1 MRGLPRRFGRAQ
13 TYERRSGGRTE
24 GTPCQDCGKACRL
37 AAQIF
42 RPCRCIAGGSAGL
55 FIRARLRARARGRT
69 RAERM
74 KLTLRD
80 LEVRGKRVLVRVD
93 FNVPVEERD
102 GKIVITDDTR
112 IRESLPTI
120 NWLREHGA
128 KTILMSHFGRPKGKR
143 VDKYTLRPV
152 ADYLHTLINQPG
164 IFSHDIIGEV
174 PEKIVAHMQE
184 GDVALLQNLRFHPGE
199 EANDP
204 KFAEALAKLGD
215 LYVNDAFGA
224 AHRAHAST
232 AGMTKFVPKAA
243 MGLLMEKELRYL
255 HEELDRPGKPFVVIM
270 GGAKVSDKIGVLK
283 ALMEKA
289 DTILIGGAMANTFF
303 KAEGI
308 PIGASLVESD
318 KLDLARELL
327 DLAKKRGVKL
337 LLPIDAVETDEIRA
351 GATIRNTSRL
361 SPQHGISD
369 GWQAV
374 DIGAAT
380 IALYQDEIAKGE
392 TILWNGPVGIF
403 EIPDF
408 AEGTIAIAE
417 ALAQSGATTI
427 IGGGDSVTAVKQ
439 AGLADKMTF
448 ISTGGGASLE
458 LLEGKELPGVAAL
471 SDKT

>member
-1 MRGLPRRFGRAQ
+1 
-13 TYERRSGGRTE
+13 
-24 GTPCQDCGKACRL
+24 
-37 AAQIF
+37 
-42 RPCRCIAGGSAGL
+42 
-55 FIRARLRARARGRT
+55 
-69 RAERM
+69 M

-152 ADYLHTLINQPG
+152 ADYLHTLINQPV
-164 IFSHDIIGEV
+164 IFSHDTIGEV

-184 GDVALLQNLRFHPGE
+184 GDVALLQNLRFQPGE

-204 KFAEALAKLGD
+204 NFAEALAKLGD

-232 AGMTKFVPKAA
+232 AGITKFVPKAA

-289 DTILIGGAMANTFF
+289 NTILIGGAMANTFF
-303 KAEGI
+303 KAQGI
-308 PIGASLVESD
+308 PVGASRVESD
-318 KLDLARELL
+318 KINLANELV
-327 DLAKKRGVKL
+327 DLAKARGVKL
-337 LLPIDAVETDEIRA
+337 LLPVDVVEAEEISP
-351 GATIRNTSRL
+351 GARIENSSRL
-361 SPQHGISD
+361 SPQHGIRD
-369 GWQAV
+369 GWHAV
-374 DIGAAT
+374 DIGTAT
-380 IALYQDEIAKGE
+380 IALYQEEIAKAE
-392 TILWNGPVGIF
+392 TILWNRPLGVF
-403 EIPDF
+403 HIPDF
-408 AEGTIAIAE
+408 HERTIPI
-417 ALAQSGATTI
+417 
-427 IGGGDSVTAVKQ
+427 
-439 AGLADKMTF
+439 
-448 ISTGGGASLE
+448 
-458 LLEGKELPGVAAL
+458 P
-471 SDKT
+471 